1 MNPNPEKPMAK
12 YLIGLYDDEEKL
24 LAAIEHIKKEG
35 LPIHEV
41 CTPFPVHGLDS
52 LLQLKKSR
60 LPDAAFVYGALGT
73 LTALS
78 MQIYMYT
85 IDWPVNIGG
94 KSHLPFPSFI
104 PITFELTVLFAGV
117 LMFLSYLAVNRLY
130 PGQKTRVFHPRQTD
144 DAFVVA
150 IADTTAW
157 DKAKELFQ
165 KTGAFETQVVEL

>member
-1 MNPNPEKPMAK
+1 
-12 YLIGLYDDEEKL
+12 
-24 LAAIEHIKKEG
+24 
-35 LPIHEV
+35 
-41 CTPFPVHGLDS
+41 
-52 LLQLKKSR
+52 
-60 LPDAAFVYGALGT
+60 
-73 LTALS
+73 
-78 MQIYMYT
+78 
-85 IDWPVNIGG
+85 VNIGG

-117 LMFLSYLAVNRLY
+117 LMFFSYLAVNRLY

-150 IADTTAW
+150 IGDTTAW

>member
-1 MNPNPEKPMAK
+1 MAK

-24 LAAIEHIKKEG
+24 LAAVEAFQKERV
-35 LPIHEV
+35 PIHEV
-41 CTPFPVHGLDS
+41 CTPFPVHGLDHA
-52 LLQLKKSR
+52 LHLRKSR

-85 IDWPVNIGG
+85 LDWPVNIGG

-104 PITFELTVLFAGV
+104 PVTFELTVLFAGV

-130 PGQKTRVFHPRQTD
+130 PGRKARVYDPRQTD
-144 DAFVVA
+144 DAMVLVVSEEKS
-150 IADTTAW
+150 W
-157 DKAKELFQ
+157 DAAQALFQ
-165 KTGAFETQVVEL
+165 KTGAIETKLVEL

>member
-1 MNPNPEKPMAK
+1 MAR
-12 YLIGLYDDEEKL
+12 YLIGLYDDEDKL
-24 LAAIEHIKKEG
+24 LAAVEAFQKEG
-35 LPIHEV
+35 VPIHEV
-41 CTPFPVHGLDS
+41 CTPFPVHGLDQA
-52 LLQLKKSR
+52 LHLRKSR

-117 LMFLSYLAVNRLY
+117 LMFLSYLFVNRLY
-130 PGQKTRVFHPRQTD
+130 PGRKALVYDPRQTD
-144 DAFVVA
+144 DAMVIA
-150 IADTTAW
+150 IADEKAW
-157 DKAKELFQ
+157 DAARSLFQ
-165 KTGAFETQVVEL
+165 KTGAIEAKIVER

>member
-1 MNPNPEKPMAK
+1 MAK
-12 YLIGLYDDEEKL
+12 YLIGLYDDDEKL
-24 LAAIEHIKKEG
+24 LAAVEHLKKEG
-35 LPIHEV
+35 VPIHEV
-41 CTPFPVHGLDS
+41 CTPFPVHGLDTV
-52 LLQLKKSR
+52 LGLKKSR

-130 PGQKTRVFHPRQTD
+130 PGQATRVFHPRQTD

-150 IADTTAW
+150 IADSTAW
-157 DKAKELFQ
+157 DKAQALFQ
-165 KTGAFETQVVEL
+165 KTGAFEIQMIEL

>member
-1 MNPNPEKPMAK
+1 MAK

-24 LAAIEHIKKEG
+24 LAAIEHIKREG
-35 LPIHEV
+35 LAIHEV

-52 LLQLKKSR
+52 LLKLRKSR

-73 LTALS
+73 LTAVS

-94 KSHLPFPSFI
+94 KSNLPFPSFI
-104 PITFELTVLFAGV
+104 PIIFELTVLFAGV
-117 LMFLSYLAVNRLY
+117 LMVLSYLAVNRLY
-130 PGQKTRVFHPRQTD
+130 PGQRPRVFHPRQTD
-144 DAFVVA
+144 DTFVVA
-150 IADTTAW
+150 IADASTW
-157 DKAKELFQ
+157 DRAKELFQ

>member
-1 MNPNPEKPMAK
+1 MAK
-12 YLIGLYDDEEKL
+12 YLVGAYDDEEKL
-24 LAAIEHIKKEG
+24 LQGIAALQKQG
-35 LPIHEV
+35 VPIHDV

-52 LLQLKKSR
+52 TLHLRKSR

-104 PITFELTVLFAGV
+104 PVTFELTVLFAGV
-117 LMFLSYLAVNRLY
+117 LMFLSYLVVNRLY
-130 PGQKTRVFHPRQTD
+130 PGQKARTYHPRQTD
-144 DAFVVA
+144 DHFVVA
-150 IADTTAW
+150 IADPAKW
-157 DKAKELFQ
+157 DDAKRMLTQ
-165 KTGAFETQVVEL
+165 TGVSETQIVEL

>member
-52 LLQLKKSR
+52 LLQLKSLAFPTR
-60 LPDAAFVYGALGT
+60 LSFTGHWT

-78 MQIYMYT
+78 MPDIH
-85 IDWPVNIGG
+85 V
-94 KSHLPFPSFI
+94 H
-104 PITFELTVLFAGV
+104 
-117 LMFLSYLAVNRLY
+117 
-130 PGQKTRVFHPRQTD
+130 H
-144 DAFVVA
+144 
-150 IADTTAW
+150 
-157 DKAKELFQ
+157 
-165 KTGAFETQVVEL
+165 

>member
-1 MNPNPEKPMAK
+1 MAK

-24 LAAIEHIKKEG
+24 LVAVEAFHKEHV
-35 LPIHEV
+35 PIQEV
-41 CTPFPVHGLDS
+41 CTPFPVHGLDQT
-52 LLQLKKSR
+52 LGLRKSR

-85 IDWPVNIGG
+85 LDWPVNIGG

-104 PITFELTVLFAGV
+104 PTTFELTVLFAGV

-130 PGQKTRVFHPRQTD
+130 PGRRARVYDRRQTD
-144 DAFVVA
+144 DAMVVA
-150 IADTTAW
+150 IADPQAW
-157 DKAKELFQ
+157 DAAQALFQ
-165 KTGAFETQVVEL
+165 KTGAFEVKIVEL

>member
-1 MNPNPEKPMAK
+1 MAK

-24 LAAIEHIKKEG
+24 LAGVAAFEKEHV
-35 LPIHEV
+35 PIHEV
-41 CTPFPVHGLDS
+41 CTPFPVHGLDQA
-52 LLQLKKSR
+52 LHMRKSR

-117 LMFLSYLAVNRLY
+117 LMFLSYLYVNRLY
-130 PGQKTRVFHPRQTD
+130 PGKKARVYDPRQTD
-144 DAFVVA
+144 DAMVVA
-150 IADTTAW
+150 IAEEKYW
-157 DKAKELFQ
+157 DAAKALFQ
-165 KTGAFETQVVEL
+165 KTGAIETKIVEL